1 MMTKMICLLMCTLF
15 IQDLLLNNQLEQS
28 DFSNQFEQIKPVLP
42 SCSFNGIELKGKVKI
57 VDNFADIKIQYV
69 DHFPDIKVKFV
80 DNFPDD
86 CGEWKIVNNFPDF
99 TVQIVDHFPDLKVK
113 KVDHFPG
120 MD

>member
-1 MMTKMICLLMCTLF
+1 MKAIFLFLCTFL
-15 IQDLLLNNQLEQS
+15 ITGQHHRSNN
-28 DFSNQFEQIKPVLP
+28 DIPTVLVN
-42 SCSFNGIELKGKVKI
+42 SEKSVDRSSACSFNGIELKGKVKI

-86 CGEWKIVNNFPDF
+86 CGEWKLVDNFPDF
-99 TVQIVDHFPDLKVK
+99 TVQIVTHFPDLKVK

>member
-1 MMTKMICLLMCTLF
+1 MMKAIFLFLCTFL
-15 IQDLLLNNQLEQS
+15 ITGQYLRS
-28 DFSNQFEQIKPVLP
+28 DKDISTTWMNAEKSIESFS

-86 CGEWKIVNNFPDF
+86 CGEWKIVDNFPDF
-99 TVQIVDHFPDLKVK
+99 TVEIVDHFPDLKVK

>member
-1 MMTKMICLLMCTLF
+1 MAKMICLLLCTLF
-15 IQDLLLNNQLEQS
+15 IQDQFLSKDLAQS
-28 DFSNQFEQIKPVLP
+28 RLSNQSEIFESPV
-42 SCSFNGIELKGKVKI
+42 SDCSLNGIELKGKVKI
-57 VDNFADIKIQYV
+57 VDHFPDLKIQYV

-80 DNFPDD
+80 DHFPDD
-86 CGEWKIVNNFPDF
+86 CGEWKIVDNFPDF